1 MRLSAK
7 ADYACLAMLELAAT
21 MNATQ
26 PTRIKAIAD
35 THQIPQ
41 RFLVQILLQLK
52 TSGLVKS
59 VRGASGGYN
68 LARKPE
74 NISIAD
80 VIRAV
85 DDRALAA
92 PKTLIFRHHLQLSML
107 FRKLGSRCIPSSFA
121 FLKNY
126 PSQRYYAELTL
137 KMFLA
142 IRFKL

>member
-21 MNATQ
+21 IDASQ
-26 PTRIKAIAD
+26 PVRIKAIAD

-52 TSGLVKS
+52 TAGLAKS
-59 VRGASGGYN
+59 IRGASGGYT

-74 NISIAD
+74 NINIAE

-92 PKTLIFRHHLQLSML
+92 PEATNFQTASSIVNALSETWKQVYTEQLRIL
-107 FRKLGSRCIPSSFA
+107 EKLSLAEILRRAYSENVSS
-121 FLKNY
+121 Y
-126 PSQRYYAELTL
+126 Q
-137 KMFLA
+137 
-142 IRFKL
+142 I

>member
-21 MNATQ
+21 IDAAQ

-92 PKTLIFRHHLQLSML
+92 PEDTNFQTSSSIVNALSETWKQVHTEQLRIL
-107 FRKLGSRCIPSSFA
+107 EKLSLAEILRRANADNVSS
-121 FLKNY
+121 Y
-126 PSQRYYAELTL
+126 Q
-137 KMFLA
+137 
-142 IRFKL
+142 I

>member
-21 MNATQ
+21 IDSSQ
-26 PTRIKAIAD
+26 PVRIKAIAD

-52 TSGLVKS
+52 TAGLVKS
-59 VRGASGGYN
+59 IRGASGGYT

-74 NISIAD
+74 NINIAE

-92 PKTLIFRHHLQLSML
+92 PEATNFQTASSIVNALSETWKQVYTEQLRIL
-107 FRKLGSRCIPSSFA
+107 EKLSLAEILRRAYSENVSS
-121 FLKNY
+121 Y
-126 PSQRYYAELTL
+126 Q
-137 KMFLA
+137 
-142 IRFKL
+142 I

>member
-21 MNATQ
+21 IDASQ
-26 PTRIKAIAD
+26 PVRIKAIAD

-52 TSGLVKS
+52 TAGLVKS
-59 VRGASGGYN
+59 IRGASGGYT

-74 NISIAD
+74 NINIAE

-92 PKTLIFRHHLQLSML
+92 PEATNFQTASSIVNALSETWKQVYTEQLRIL
-107 FRKLGSRCIPSSFA
+107 EKLSLAEILRRAYSENVSS
-121 FLKNY
+121 Y
-126 PSQRYYAELTL
+126 Q
-137 KMFLA
+137 
-142 IRFKL
+142 I